1 MRKLCRVRS
10 LNLVWYACGAQ
21 PTYPSLEALR
31 EDHPFFAHPPFH
43 SQESVEQCLVSLI
56 EEWKHTS
63 PPVHDISM
71 GDALPRLAFGHG
83 PADQRTFCAELGAEI
98 ISAANKVIAIKKGTA
113 PSGASMSLD
122 VASWNLSSLTQWE
135 TPEYCLQGVQYC
147 LSPKKRPG
155 LSARNKLGSK
165 RPCHRRLLPSR
176 GQLLLPH
183 PRLMLAVRGSPFS
196 SRPPSSFWNREK
208 FFLDTLLQPP
218 SRVLEIKCDL
228 VCVYMH
234 PDALEEVGKL
244 PPLLSGSQNRRPRN
258 FHLWRFQQDRPEVQ
272 RYLGTHPRHWAA
284 QASHGGLSNVSLR
297 GEGIGVRCH
306 STQ

>member
-1 MRKLCRVRS
+1 MTISVIRLLHPRVRALLLGCIRLIVAATPMRKLCRVRS

-43 SQESVEQCLVSLI
+43 SHESVEQRLVSLI

-122 VASWNLSSLTQWE
+122 VASWNLSSLTNRKLRVL
-135 TPEYCLQGVQYC
+135 PPRCPNIASLLKRGPVCLQEQT
-147 LSPKKRPG
+147 
-155 LSARNKLGSK
+155 GSK
-165 RPCHRRLLPSR
+165 RPE
-176 GQLLLPH
+176 
-183 PRLMLAVRGSPFS
+183 GSYCCLT
-196 SRPPSSFWNREK
+196 R
-208 FFLDTLLQPP
+208 
-218 SRVLEIKCDL
+218 
-228 VCVYMH
+228 
-234 PDALEEVGKL
+234 A
-244 PPLLSGSQNRRPRN
+244 
-258 FHLWRFQQDRPEVQ
+258 
-272 RYLGTHPRHWAA
+272 
-284 QASHGGLSNVSLR
+284 
-297 GEGIGVRCH
+297 
-306 STQ
+306 

>member
-1 MRKLCRVRS
+1 MTISVIRLLHPRVRALLLGCIRLTVAAKPMRKLCRVRS

-56 EEWKHTS
+56 EEWNHTS

-135 TPEYCLQGVQYC
+135 TPSAASKVSNIASLLRRGPVCLQET
-147 LSPKKRPG
+147 
-155 LSARNKLGSK
+155 N
-165 RPCHRRLLPSR
+165 
-176 GQLLLPH
+176 
-183 PRLMLAVRGSPFS
+183 
-196 SRPPSSFWNREK
+196 
-208 FFLDTLLQPP
+208 
-218 SRVLEIKCDL
+218 
-228 VCVYMH
+228 
-234 PDALEEVGKL
+234 
-244 PPLLSGSQNRRPRN
+244 
-258 FHLWRFQQDRPEVQ
+258 
-272 RYLGTHPRHWAA
+272 
-284 QASHGGLSNVSLR
+284 
-297 GEGIGVRCH
+297 
-306 STQ
+306 

>member
-1 MRKLCRVRS
+1 MTISVIRLLHPRVRALLLGCIRLIVAATPMRKLCRVRS

-56 EEWKHTS
+56 EEWNHTS

-135 TPEYCLQGVQYC
+135 TPSAASKVSNIASFLKRGPVCLQETNWGPSGPVIAATTFPRAAVAASPALDVGNSA
-147 LSPKKRPG
+147 LSGNSSSPG
-155 LSARNKLGSK
+155 
-165 RPCHRRLLPSR
+165 R
-176 GQLLLPH
+176 GHGASQLLDFL
-183 PRLMLAVRGSPFS
+183 RS
-196 SRPPSSFWNREK
+196 SA
-208 FFLDTLLQPP
+208 T
-218 SRVLEIKCDL
+218 
-228 VCVYMH
+228 M
-234 PDALEEVGKL
+234 
-244 PPLLSGSQNRRPRN
+244 
-258 FHLWRFQQDRPEVQ
+258 
-272 RYLGTHPRHWAA
+272 
-284 QASHGGLSNVSLR
+284 
-297 GEGIGVRCH
+297 
-306 STQ
+306 